1 MKVMK
6 KSKRGEGCS
15 EYEGTGEDLEEVK
28 QWSTWAMV
36 NADVTDTY
44 KDEI

>member
-1 MKVMK
+1 MKSGAKTLLRQMKVMK

-28 QWSTWAMV
+28 Q
-36 NADVTDTY
+36 
-44 KDEI
+44 